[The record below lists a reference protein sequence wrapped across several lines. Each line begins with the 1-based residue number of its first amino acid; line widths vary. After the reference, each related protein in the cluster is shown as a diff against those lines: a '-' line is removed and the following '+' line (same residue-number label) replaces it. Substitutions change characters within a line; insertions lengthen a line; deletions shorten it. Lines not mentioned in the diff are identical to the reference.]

1 MAVSRLL
8 PSGGANDF
16 NIALT
21 GSYTTVTFTKEYAPG
36 GYSIVSSVSDATID
50 VYSFNADGSS
60 AGYTGTKSFTAS
72 KGFSKMVILGG
83 TAGDLLSFTYK
94 QTFISANSTAEVLAG
109 PVIESASTVT
119 VPIVDATITITGRN
133 FATDVQ
139 AVFTSANTSY
149 TATAAKSLTRN
160 SATSLT
166 ITRPDNLLVAYNPY
180 TLTLT
185 NPGVSAPIGSNSH
198 ILSGISAGAVPVW
211 STAAGSLGLFQKN
224 VAFSTTLVATD
235 ADAGALSYT
244 LQSGTLPAGLSL
256 NSSTG
261 VISGTPS
268 SGTTASFTFTVRVTD
283 LGGNFADRTFTLA
296 NFAPVWVTTG
306 ALPAYGPSAAYS
318 YQLVIT
324 EDDSAT
330 FALASGSLPSGLSLS
345 SSGLISGVA
354 YNGTVSGNST
364 FTVTATDTAGNSTT
378 SGTLTI
384 NSTFFPAGAQ
394 FTFTS
399 AGVSG
404 RNGPSLAQCQ
414 SAYSATAWTQNT
426 ANLNMTT
433 NGVQRWTVPAT
444 GVYAFSV
451 AGARGGNDGVSGGS
465 GRILTGNVSLTLGE
479 VLNIVVGQP
488 GYDSGGG
495 NGGGGGGGGTFVYT
509 GSSTGYAD
517 SDLLFAAGGGSGGN
531 NGSGSKPGQDGL
543 GSNSSSGGTGPSYT
557 DGIQNS
563 LGYGGNRASHNN
575 YGAAGAAGF
584 LGNGAVGYNNYGAG
598 LSGGSGWV
606 GGPGGPDSGAP
617 LVGGFG
623 GGSGATQDCGG
634 SGAGAGYTGGGGSS
648 CYEVSGAGGSKHGT
662 RVTSPVFGG
671 TQYASGYV
679 TVTRSS

>member
-16 NIALT
+16 NVALT

-36 GYSIVSSVSDATID
+36 GYSIVSSVADATID
-50 VYSFNADGSS
+50 IYSFNADGSS

-83 TAGDLLSFTYK
+83 TAGDLLSFSYK
-94 QTFISANSTAEVLAG
+94 QTFISANATAEVLAG
-109 PVIESASTVT
+109 PVIESASTIT
-119 VPIVDATITITGRN
+119 LPILDATTVITGRN
-133 FATDVQ
+133 FATDIQ

-166 ITRPDNLLVAYNPY
+166 ITRPDNLLAAYNPY

-185 NPGVSAPIGSNSH
+185 NPGISAPIGSNSH
-198 ILSGISAGAVPVW
+198 IISGITAGSTPVW

-256 NSSTG
+256 SSSTG

-268 SGTTASFTFTVRVTD
+268 SGTTASFAFTVRVTD
-283 LGGNFADRTFTLA
+283 TGGNFVDRAFTLA

-306 ALPAYGPSAAYS
+306 ALTGYGPGGAYS

-330 FALASGSLPSGLSLS
+330 FALASGSLPTGLSLS
-345 SSGLISGVA
+345 SSGLISGAAYAGNTVA
-354 YNGTVSGNST
+354 NYT
-364 FTVTATDTAGNSTT
+364 FTVTATDSAGNSVT
-378 SGTLTI
+378 SGSLSI
-384 NSTFFPAGAQ
+384 QANFFTVGTS
-394 FTFTS
+394 FTFTT
-399 AGVSG
+399 AGVTG

-414 SAYSATAWTQNT
+414 SAYSATAWAQLT

-451 AGARGGNDGVSGGS
+451 AGARGGQDGSANGGS
-465 GRILTGNVSLTLGE
+465 GRIISGNVSLTANE
-479 VLNIVVGQP
+479 VINIVCGQP
-488 GYDSGGG
+488 GNDAGG

-509 GSSTGYAD
+509 GASSGYAD
-517 SDLLFAAGGGSGGN
+517 SDLLFAAGAGSGGN
-531 NGSGSKPGQDGL
+531 NGSGNKNGQDGL
-543 GSNSSSGGTGPSYT
+543 ASNSSSGGTGPSYT
-557 DGIQNS
+557 DGIQNT
-563 LGYGGNRASHNN
+563 LGQGGNRASHNN
-575 YGAAGAAGF
+575 YGAAGGAGF
-584 LGNGAVGYNNYGAG
+584 L
-598 LSGGSGWV
+598 SGGAAGYDFAGPKSGGEGWV
-606 GGPGGPDSGAP
+606 GGPCMSSSSGT
-617 LVGGFG
+617 GGFG
-623 GGSGATQDCGG
+623 GGGGSTNDCGG

-662 RVTSPVFGG
+662 RVTSAAFGS
-671 TQYASGYV
+671 TNYSSGFV
-679 TVTRSS
+679 TVTRNS